1 MLRWSLRTR
10 TRIQALVVLPS
21 VQEKIR
27 EHPLCAQ
34 AHRKGDLGKW
44 KSERPNTKAGGNFQ
58 LPDPQSR
65 SPAPCLVTTTHPS
78 LRFSYA
84 SYFSTEIHT
93 SPVQNP
99 CGALAGVVVQGH
111 PGCPKMT

>member
-10 TRIQALVVLPS
+10 AKIQDLMVLPS
-21 VQEKIR
+21 VRGTIR

-44 KSERPNTKAGGNFQ
+44 KSESPNTKAGGNFQ

-65 SPAPCLVTTTHPS
+65 SPSLCLVTTTHPS
-78 LRFSYA
+78 LRFSFA
-84 SYFSTEIHT
+84 SYFFHSATHKSSSEPMWGT
-93 SPVQNP
+93 GWS
-99 CGALAGVVVQGH
+99 
-111 PGCPKMT
+111 GCSGTPRKS